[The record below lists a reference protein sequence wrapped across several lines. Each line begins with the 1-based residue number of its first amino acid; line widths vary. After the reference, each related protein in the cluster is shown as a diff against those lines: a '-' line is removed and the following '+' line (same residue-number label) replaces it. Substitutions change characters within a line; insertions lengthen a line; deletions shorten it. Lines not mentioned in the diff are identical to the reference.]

1 MSRGGNIPGWPDE
14 SPHLLIRASA
24 GSGKTYRLSSRYL
37 RLIRRGAKPES
48 VLATTFTRKAA
59 GEVLGRV
66 VTRLAD
72 AAADSGKRAELSV
85 AISGPALSRNDCI
98 DMLRTLARSMH
109 RLSISTIDGFFNRVA
124 QSFGHELDLPP
135 QPLLVDESH
144 PSVAL
149 LREEAIETMLGEA
162 TNTQEDLQSLV
173 TLLRQFHHDHAA
185 RSVTEALDG
194 IITQTYEVYREAPER
209 EKWSRLEPAGLLDDD
224 ELRRAMASFT
234 DAAGA
239 LPKNG
244 HWVKAFASNRDAA
257 LARAWEPFIKGGL
270 AGAIA
275 SGKTTF
281 QRLEISGFWQNV
293 YDPLIAHAKAILIG
307 RVAMQTRATHDL
319 LSRFDG
325 HYTDLRRLRGVL
337 LFGDLT
343 HKLAR
348 ELPALGDDVF
358 EDVYYRL
365 DGRVTHLLLDEFQDT
380 SLAQWKV
387 LGPIAQETRAVADGT
402 RSLLIVGD
410 AKQAI
415 YGWRGGV
422 AELFSEL
429 EQELMLEEENL
440 ETLAESYRSS
450 EVVLDAV
457 NQVFE
462 SLGTNEALQKDA
474 DTAERWRQSFQPHL
488 PKRDLPGHVTLE
500 TSAADPG
507 PDSDDEEDDDT
518 HGDTDHA
525 ALLASGAHERYVAT
539 RVQELYRREGGAGS
553 IGVLVST
560 NKAASRLI
568 FEIGRLGLPV
578 SGEGGGSLTDSPAV
592 AAVLSALTL
601 ADHTGDTAS
610 VFHVLNSP
618 LAEAVGLA
626 SNDPKH
632 VQRVAMDIRRTLLT
646 RGYAQTLADW
656 SRSVAPGCD
665 ARGMTRL
672 TQLIELADTFEA
684 GDALRPSRFVALAES
699 RRVAEP
705 SPAAVRVMTVHG
717 AKGLEFDTVVLA
729 ELDRKLS
736 DRAAL
741 LVERPTPTS
750 DITGV
755 YRGAAQVVRELDER
769 LKRAGESHRASRLM
783 DGLCALYVGMTRARQ
798 ALHMIVKPK
807 KLTAKGNVSSRGLCY
822 AAVLCDALSEVEETL
837 DGGQVLYERGERD
850 WGCFGGKPLALA
862 GDDGG
867 TMEVVCLDD
876 TAGASR
882 RFWPMVSPSSR
893 AGGARTAAGLLDI
906 SPDSEAAKR
915 YGTLVHAWM
924 QAVGFID
931 EDPLP
936 TEMQLRRIAD
946 RVMPGADPGWLDARI
961 AWFSRLLT
969 EPAAREMLTR
979 QGAAECW
986 RERSFAVYDGRELL
1000 RGGFDRV
1007 SVFRDGSGRAQRA
1020 VLVDFKTD
1028 HVGVSG
1034 TGALVSHY
1042 QPQMRAYR
1050 RAIGKLLRL
1059 DAGSIS
1065 ARLWFLGT
1073 GEVADV
1079 PD

>member
-1 MSRGGNIPGWPDE
+1 MSDGSNIPGWPDE

-37 RLIRRGAKPES
+37 RLIRRGAAPES

-59 GEVLGRV
+59 GEVLSRV
-66 VTRLAD
+66 ITRLAD
-72 AAADSGKRAELSV
+72 AVVDAKKRIELSQAV
-85 AISGPALSRNDCI
+85 SGPTLSRKDCLT
-98 DMLRTLARSMH
+98 MLRTLSRAMH

-124 QSFGHELDLPP
+124 QSFSHELDLPP
-135 QPLLVDESH
+135 DPVLVDESH

-149 LREEAIETMLGEA
+149 LRQDAIESMLGEA
-162 TNTQEDLQSLV
+162 TNTEEDLQSLV

-194 IITQTYEVYREAPER
+194 IITQTYEVYREAPEK
-209 EKWSRLEPAGLLDDD
+209 EKWSRLEPAGLLDED
-224 ELRRAMASFT
+224 ELRIATDALA
-234 DAAGA
+234 DAAGELPNDKRWREAYQDHLHAAMDRNWDRFIAIGLTKKICEGAEAFYRKPIEGA
-239 LPKNG
+239 LL
-244 HWVKAFASNRDAA
+244 AA
-257 LARAWEPFIKGGL
+257 LL
-270 AGAIA
+270 
-275 SGKTTF
+275 
-281 QRLEISGFWQNV
+281 
-293 YDPLIAHAKAILIG
+293 PLVNHAKAKQIE

-325 HYTDLRRLRGVL
+325 HYTDLRRRQGVL
-337 LFGDLT
+337 LFSDLT

-387 LGPIAQETRAVADGT
+387 LGPIAQEVRSVADGS

-422 AELFSEL
+422 AELFTEL
-429 EQELMLEEENL
+429 EHELMLEDENL

-462 SLGTNEALQKDA
+462 SLATNAAFPKDA
-474 DTAERWRQSFQPHL
+474 ETAGRWQQNFQTHR

-500 TSAADPG
+500 TSITAGQDN
-507 PDSDDEEDDDT
+507 DDEDD
-518 HGDTDHA
+518 GDTPDNGDD
-525 ALLASGAHERYVAT
+525 ALLPAYGAHESYVAS
-539 RVQELYRREGGAGS
+539 RVKELYDRDGGAGS

-578 SGEGGGSLTDSPAV
+578 SGEGGGSLTDTPVIAT
-592 AAVLSALTL
+592 VLSALTM

-618 LAEAVGLA
+618 LAEIVGLE
-626 SNDPKH
+626 SNEPAH
-632 VQRVAMDIRRTLLT
+632 VQHVAMGIRKTLLS

-656 SRSVAPGCD
+656 ARAVAPSCD

-672 TQLIELADTFEA
+672 TQLIELADTFET

-699 RRVAEP
+699 QRVAEP
-705 SPAAVRVMTVHG
+705 SPAAVRVMTIHG

-729 ELDRKLS
+729 ELDKKLS

-750 DITGV
+750 DIVGV
-755 YRGAAQVVRELDER
+755 YRGAAQSVRELDER
-769 LKRAGESHRASRLM
+769 LKHAGELHRASRLM
-783 DGLCALYVGMTRARQ
+783 DDLCALYVGMTRARQ

-807 KLTAKGNVSSRGLCY
+807 KLTPRGNVSSRGLCY
-822 AAVLCDALSEVEETL
+822 AAVLCDALSEVEESL
-837 DGGQVLYERGERD
+837 EGGQVLYEIGERD
-850 WGCFGGKPLALA
+850 WTCVGAKPQAASPETTGVTGVVALS
-862 GDDGG
+862 
-867 TMEVVCLDD
+867 ESSS
-876 TAGASR
+876 TAR
-882 RFWPMVSPSSR
+882 RFWPTVSPSSR
-893 AGGARTAAGLLDI
+893 AGGVRTAADLLNMSSDN
-906 SPDSEAAKR
+906 EGAKR

-924 QAVGFID
+924 EAVGFID
-931 EDPLP
+931 EDTLP
-936 TEMQLRRIAD
+936 NGADLRRIAGK
-946 RVMPGADPGWLDARI
+946 VYPGADPGWLEERLT
-961 AWFSRLLT
+961 WFNRLLT
-969 EPAAREMLTR
+969 EPEAHRVLAR
-979 QGAAECW
+979 QGASECW
-986 RERSFAVYDGRELL
+986 RERSFAVYDGKELL
-1000 RGGFDRV
+1000 RGCFDRV
-1007 SVFRDGSGRAQRA
+1007 AVFRDESGQATRAE
-1020 VLVDFKTD
+1020 LVDFKTD
-1028 HVGVSG
+1028 RVGPEG
-1034 TGALVSHY
+1034 TGPLVTHY

-1050 RAIGKLLRL
+1050 RAIGQLLHLETR
-1059 DAGSIS
+1059 AIS
-1065 ARLWFLGT
+1065 AKLWFVGT
-1073 GEVADV
+1073 GEVVDV
-1079 PD
+1079 PE